1 MRLLNAAH
9 RTNYSRASQIRFHL
23 SHVRRVS
30 RADWHEEWGET
41 DKKSEVRQTR
51 RVRWDRQDEWG
62 ETDKTSEVRQTRR
75 VRWDRQEEWGETD
88 KKWGETDKKS
98 EVRQTR
104 RVRWDRQDEW
114 GETDKEWG
122 ETDKKSEVRHRQE
135 EWGETDKKSEVRQT
149 RRWQKSFKTKCKS
162 ACFKN
167 ILDLK
172 SLLTSAINLSQ
183 WFWTFFPPGR
193 TMVQVH
199 VSRAA
204 RMSFTYYV
212 INTNQPDL

>member
-1 MRLLNAAH
+1 MQHTERTTVAH
-9 RTNYSRASQIRFHL
+9 HRSDFIYHT
-23 SHVRRVS
+23 
-30 RADWHEEWGET
+30 WGEWVELT
-41 DKKSEVRQTR
+41 DTKSEVRQTR

-88 KKWGETDKKS
+88 KKS

-104 RVRWDRQDEW
+104 RVRWDRQDD
-114 GETDKEWG
+114 G
-122 ETDKKSEVRHRQE
+122 
-135 EWGETDKKSEVRQT
+135 
-149 RRWQKSFKTKCKS
+149 RRVSKLNVKVPVLKIFW
-162 ACFKN
+162 
-167 ILDLK
+167 ILK